1 MLPIRERKPLLQK
14 QTAEAE
20 QSTKLITE
28 PLKPKS
34 SAEDPALL
42 FLLRT
47 KTRTTLRPMRYDFSK
62 TEKKW
67 QARWKQQETFKTG
80 EAPEKPKYYVLDMFP
95 YPSGSGLHVG
105 HLEGYT
111 ASDISARYRRSR
123 GYNVLHPMG
132 WDAFGLPA
140 EQFAIKTGTHPSDTT
155 QKNIANFKET
165 LQAMGFSYDW
175 SREINTTDPGYFQWT
190 QWIFLKLHE
199 MGLAYMS
206 EVDVNWCVELRAV
219 LANEEVE
226 EKLADGLTVV
236 RRPLRQWVLK
246 ITAYADRLLEDLDG
260 LDWPENVKQM
270 QRNWIGRSEGVE
282 VDFELRCHRT
292 MLRVYTTRPDTLFGA
307 TYLVIS
313 PEHAMAE
320 KLATA
325 QQLVAVKEYIA
336 KAKLKTELERTG
348 LQKDKTGVFTGSYA
362 INPATGEPLPV
373 WISDFVLTSY
383 GTGAIMSVPAHD
395 SRDWE
400 FAKQYGLP
408 IIEVVKSPHDV
419 QQEVFEGKDSTVV
432 NSSNNDISL
441 NGLAFP
447 EAFELMASWLEKK
460 KAGKRKVNYRLRDWI
475 FSRQRYW
482 GEPIPIKHYP
492 DGTLKPETSLPLMLP
507 EVEAYQPTE
516 TGESPLAN
524 IPEWLNGTD
533 ENGPF
538 RRETNTMPQWA
549 GSCWYYLRFID
560 PHNSKLP
567 VDPAKEA
574 YWMNVDLYIGGAEH
588 AVLHLLYARFWHK
601 VLFDLK
607 VVSTKE
613 PFQRLFNQGMI
624 LGEDNE
630 KMSKSRGNVI
640 PADHVLQTYGADAV
654 RLYEMFLGPLE
665 QVKPWNTNGIE
676 GVSRFLSRVWRL
688 VWPEPEG
695 TRADLSTLAPSPDL
709 LRRMHKTIKKV
720 AADTENLKFNTA
732 IAEMMVF
739 TNELHRTGESSRI
752 AVETLLLLLAP
763 YAPHLSEELWEALGH
778 QESISLAPFPE
789 FDPELAQDKEV
800 TIAVQVNGKLRG
812 SFTAAPGCPKEQL
825 LNEAKALEGVKKF
838 LEGVTIMKE
847 IVVPDKLINFAVK

>member
-1 MLPIRERKPLLQK
+1 MK
-14 QTAEAE
+14 
-20 QSTKLITE
+20 
-28 PLKPKS
+28 
-34 SAEDPALL
+34 
-42 FLLRT
+42 
-47 KTRTTLRPMRYDFSK
+47 YDFSH

-67 QARWKQQETFKTG
+67 QAYWQKHGTFQAEEG
-80 EAPEKPKYYVLDMFP
+80 QEKPKYYVLDMFP

-111 ASDISARYRRSR
+111 ASDIVARYRRSR
-123 GYNVLHPMG
+123 GHNVLHPMG

-140 EQFAIKTGTHPSDTT
+140 EQYAIKTGTHPSLTT
-155 QKNIANFKET
+155 ESNIRSFRET

-175 SREINTTDPGYFQWT
+175 SREINTTDPGYFRWT
-190 QWIFLKLHE
+190 QWIFLKLYE
-199 MGLAYMS
+199 MGLAYQS

-226 EKLADGLTVV
+226 EKIAEGLTVV

-246 ITAYADRLLEDLDG
+246 ITAYAERLLLDLDG

-282 VDFELRCHRT
+282 VDFELRCHRK

-313 PEHAMAE
+313 PEHPMAE

-325 QQLVAVKEYIA
+325 PQLVEVKNYIA

-362 INPATGEPLPV
+362 INPANGEALPV

-400 FAKQYGLP
+400 FAKKFGLP
-408 IIEVVKSPHDV
+408 IVEVVKSPHDV
-419 QQEVFEGKDSTVV
+419 QDAVYEGKDSTAV
-432 NSSNNDISL
+432 NSGNGEISL
-441 NGLAFP
+441 DGLAFP
-447 EAFELMASWLEKK
+447 EAFERMATWLELKK
-460 KAGKRKVNYRLRDWI
+460 CGERKVNYRLRDWI

-482 GEPIPIKHYP
+482 GEPIPVKHYE
-492 DGTLKPETSLPLMLP
+492 DGSLGTETDLPLRLP

-524 IPEWLNGTD
+524 IPEWLYGTD
-533 ENGPF
+533 EKGAF

-560 PHNSKLP
+560 PRNEEHLVN
-567 VDPAKEA
+567 AEKEH

-601 VLFDLK
+601 VLYDLK
-607 VVSTKE
+607 VVTTKE
-613 PFQRLFNQGMI
+613 PFQKLFNQGMI
-624 LGEDNE
+624 LGEDGE

-640 PADHVLQTYGADAV
+640 PADHVLTKYGADAV

-676 GVSRFLSRVWRL
+676 GVSRFLNRVWRL
-688 VWPEPEG
+688 VHPDAEG
-695 TRADLSTLAPSPDL
+695 PAAILDESAMPGEI
-709 LRRMHKTIKKV
+709 LRRMHKTVKKV
-720 AADTENLKFNTA
+720 REDTENLKFNTA

-739 TNELHRTGESSRI
+739 VNDLHRTGNRNREAI
-752 AVETLLLLLAP
+752 ETLILLLAP
-763 YAPHLSEELWEALGH
+763 YAPHIAEELWESLGH
-778 QESISLAPFPE
+778 PESIARAPFPAFE
-789 FDPELAQDKEV
+789 PALAADDIL

-812 SFTAAPGCPKEQL
+812 TFEAGKGASKEEMLEAARAVES
-825 LNEAKALEGVKKF
+825 VRKF
-838 LEGVTIMKE
+838 LEGSTVVKE
-847 IVVPDKLINFAVK
+847 IVVPGKLVNFAVK